1 MMALLVRKH
10 SLPLTAVSRATARS
24 VEDRQVE
31 MSLEEVPLEVGAEE
45 CPPCGHRKEWL
56 EGVPGCL
63 GARRGK

>member
-1 MMALLVRKH
+1 M
-10 SLPLTAVSRATARS
+10 
-24 VEDRQVE
+24 E